1 MGKIISI
8 ANQKGGVGKTT
19 TSVSLSAILAKK
31 GKKILMI
38 DMDPQGNGTSG
49 LGIDKNVKFSVY
61 DVIID
66 DVEIENTIKKTE
78 IENLDVCPSN
88 INLAG
93 AEVEL
98 VDMEEREQR
107 LKSKLDKIKE
117 KYDYIIIDCPP
128 SLGLVTLNAFTASD
142 SVLIPVQCEYYAL
155 EGLGQLINT
164 INLVKKH
171 LNKSLYIEGALLTM
185 YDARTN
191 LSNQVVKEVK
201 RYFEDKVYKVVI
213 PRNVKLSEA
222 PSYGM
227 PITLYDKR
235 SKGAK
240 CYEKLAKEFLKINDS
255 EQKAKHM
262 KEWNGRKLI
271 NIEPN
276 RDQPRRTFD
285 EESIG
290 ELAESIKKYG
300 LIQPIVVTKKDDYYQ
315 IIAGERRWRAS
326 KKAGLIEVPCII
338 REEDERKNKEI
349 ALIENIQRQDLNPIE
364 KAKGFK
370 QLMDDY
376 GMTQM
381 QLSEAIGISR
391 SAVANTVRILN
402 LDPRVIDLAL
412 QGRKLTEGHCRSL
425 MSIID
430 GERQYQMA
438 LQIIETGDSVRDI
451 ERKVKNTKQLKKKDQ
466 KYEAIFK
473 DIEQSFSGFFGSP
486 VKLNAGKRKGKIII
500 EYSSNEDLERL
511 LDLIK

>member
-1 MGKIISI
+1 MNK
-8 ANQKGGVGKTT
+8 KT
-19 TSVSLSAILAKK
+19 
-31 GKKILMI
+31 
-38 DMDPQGNGTSG
+38 G
-49 LGIDKNVKFSVY
+49 LGK
-61 DVIID
+61 
-66 DVEIENTIKKTE
+66 
-78 IENLDVCPSN
+78 
-88 INLAG
+88 G
-93 AEVEL
+93 
-98 VDMEEREQR
+98 
-107 LKSKLDKIKE
+107 
-117 KYDYIIIDCPP
+117 
-128 SLGLVTLNAFTASD
+128 LNALFADT
-142 SVLIPVQCEYYAL
+142 
-155 EGLGQLINT
+155 
-164 INLVKKH
+164 
-171 LNKSLYIEGALLTM
+171 
-185 YDARTN
+185 
-191 LSNQVVKEVK
+191 
-201 RYFEDKVYKVVI
+201 
-213 PRNVKLSEA
+213 
-222 PSYGM
+222 
-227 PITLYDKR
+227 PIVEENIQEIT
-235 SKGAK
+235 
-240 CYEKLAKEFLKINDS
+240 EENKEFIQKI
-255 EQKAKHM
+255 
-262 KEWNGRKLI
+262 KLI

-300 LIQPIVVTKKDDYYQ
+300 LIQPIVVTKKDDYNQ

-412 QGRKLTEGHCRSL
+412 QGKLTEGHCRSL